1 MWVLFLILGI
11 VALDQITK
19 FWAASVLTSKTLVVI
34 SGLFDFRYAENNG
47 AAWSILQGY
56 RWVLLAVSALM
67 LALLIWNR
75 SEFMK
80 NRVWGRLA
88 LALLV
93 GGILGN
99 AIDRLCYGYVID
111 FIQVYI
117 GSYPFPTFNVA
128 DSAICIG
135 VVAYGIMMATG
146 RKR

>member
-1 MWVLFLILGI
+1 MWVLFLIFGI
-11 VALDQITK
+11 VVLDQITK
-19 FWAASVLTSKTLVVI
+19 FWASSALMSRDIVVI
-34 SGLFDFRYAENNG
+34 SDLFKFWYRENNG

-56 RWVLLAVSALM
+56 RWVLLAISVLM

-75 SEFMK
+75 AEFMK
-80 NRVWGRLA
+80 NGLWGRLA

-99 AIDRLCYGYVID
+99 FIDRLCYGYVID

-117 GSYPFPTFNVA
+117 GNYPFPTFNIA

-135 VVAYGIMMATG
+135 VGAYGVMMLTG
-146 RKR
+146 KK